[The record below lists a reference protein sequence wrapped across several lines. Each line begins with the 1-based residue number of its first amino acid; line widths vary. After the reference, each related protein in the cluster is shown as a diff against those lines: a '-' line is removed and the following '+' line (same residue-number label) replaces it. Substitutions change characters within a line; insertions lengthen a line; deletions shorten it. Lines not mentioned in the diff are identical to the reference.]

1 MSLIND
7 MLRDLDA
14 RRQPPDGLDALALQ
28 GVGPSLATHT
38 PVLPLGRLLLVIGL
52 AVGVAAGGLYAW
64 APGNPVVPETAPPV
78 VASSPPVRVA
88 PAPVLIEAASPL
100 PQESPGESRG
110 AQALVTEAVPREP
123 EPVAPLPA
131 VTHKASAA
139 VSSVPATTADAARPA
154 SVSRTRVRTLTPTEQ
169 AQQAFEQGATAL
181 RQEQPRRAE
190 GLLREALALQP
201 GHSQA
206 RLALASLQLRL
217 QRPDEALTL
226 LAAGLALEPQSVE
239 LARLRGH
246 LLLQQDRLQEA
257 RRVLETAA
265 PGAGQRADYQAL
277 LGTLYQRLGEHE
289 QAVNHY
295 RQALGLQPDQGLW
308 WMGLGV
314 SLEQTHQGSAA
325 REAFRTALGYP
336 LSPALQQYI
345 QGRLTALGR

>member
-14 RRQPPDGLDALALQ
+14 RRQASGGLDALALQ

-38 PVLPLGRLLLVIGL
+38 PVLPLGRLLLLIGL

-64 APGNPVVPETAPPV
+64 APGNPVVPETASPV
-78 VASSPPVRVA
+78 GPSSPPVRVA
-88 PAPVLIEAASPL
+88 PAPALVETASPV
-100 PQESPGESRG
+100 PPETPAVSRG
-110 AQALVTEAVPREP
+110 TQAVVTEAAPREA
-123 EPVAPLPA
+123 EPKAPLPA
-131 VTHKASAA
+131 VAQQAPAA
-139 VSSVPATTADAARPA
+139 VSRVPAASADAA
-154 SVSRTRVRTLTPTEQ
+154 SVSRTRVRTLTSTEQ
-169 AQQAFEQGATAL
+169 AQQAFEQGASAL
-181 RQEQPRRAE
+181 RQEQHRRAE

-217 QRPDEALTL
+217 QRPDEALAL

-239 LARLRGH
+239 LARLHGH

-265 PGAGQRADYQAL
+265 PGAGQRADFQAL
-277 LGTLYQRLGEHE
+277 LGTLYQRLGDHE

-325 REAFRTALGYP
+325 RDAFRTALGYP

>member
-14 RRQPPDGLDALALQ
+14 RRQPPGGLDALALQ
-28 GVGPSLATHT
+28 GVGPSLVAHA
-38 PVLPLGRLLLVIGL
+38 PVLPTGRQLLVIGL
-52 AVGVAAGGLYAW
+52 VVGVAVGGWYAW
-64 APGNPVVPETAPPV
+64 TPGNPVVPDSASPV
-78 VASSPPVRVA
+78 VPSSPPVQVA
-88 PAPVLIEAASPL
+88 PAPVLVEAAP
-100 PQESPGESRG
+100 PVPPEAPAESRST
-110 AQALVTEAVPREP
+110 QAPVTETAPREP
-123 EPVAPLPA
+123 EPKARVPA
-131 VTHKASAA
+131 VAHKTAAA
-139 VSSVPATTADAARPA
+139 VSSVPATTADTPRPA
-154 SVSRTRVRTLTPTEQ
+154 DVSQTQVRTLTPAEQ

-190 GLLREALALQP
+190 SLLREALALQP
-201 GHSQA
+201 GHSEA

-217 QRPDEALTL
+217 QRPDEALAL
-226 LAAGLALEPQSVE
+226 LAAGLALEPQSLE

-265 PGAGQRADYQAL
+265 PGASERADYQAL
-277 LGTLYQRLGEHE
+277 LGTLYQRLGAHE

-314 SLEQTHQGSAA
+314 SLEQTHQGGAA

>member
-14 RRQPPDGLDALALQ
+14 RRQPPGGLDALALQ
-28 GVGPSLATHT
+28 GVGPSLAAHAS
-38 PVLPLGRLLLVIGL
+38 VLPLGRLLLVIGL
-52 AVGVAAGGLYAW
+52 AVGLAAAGVYVW
-64 APGNPVVPETAPPV
+64 APGNPVVPETAPPL
-78 VASSPPVRVA
+78 APSSPPVQVA
-88 PAPVLIEAASPL
+88 SAPVLAEAVSPVPQETPGETRDTHALGAEAA
-100 PQESPGESRG
+100 
-110 AQALVTEAVPREP
+110 PREP
-123 EPVAPLPA
+123 LPKAPLPVVA
-131 VTHKASAA
+131 HKVPAA
-139 VSSVPATTADAARPA
+139 VSSVPATPADTA
-154 SVSRTRVRTLTPTEQ
+154 SVARTRVRTLTPAEQ
-169 AQQAFEQGATAL
+169 AQQAFEQGAAAL

-190 GLLREALALQP
+190 DLLREALALQP
-201 GHSQA
+201 GHSEA

-217 QRPDEALTL
+217 QRPAEALAL

-265 PGAGQRADYQAL
+265 PGASERADYQAL
-277 LGTLYQRLGEHE
+277 LGTLYQRLGAHE

-295 RQALGLQPDQGLW
+295 RQALGLQPDQCLW

-314 SLEQTHQGSAA
+314 SLEQTHQGGAA
-325 REAFRTALGYP
+325 REAFRTALGYS

>member
-14 RRQPPDGLDALALQ
+14 RRQAPGGLDVLALQ
-28 GVGPSLATHT
+28 GVGPSLATPT

-52 AVGVAAGGLYAW
+52 AVGLAAGGLYAW
-64 APGNPVVPETAPPV
+64 VPGNPVVPETAPPV
-78 VASSPPVRVA
+78 VPSSPPVRVA
-88 PAPVLIEAASPL
+88 PAPAPVEAASPV
-100 PQESPGESRG
+100 PQEAPVERRG
-110 AQALVTEAVPREP
+110 AQALATETAPREP
-123 EPVAPLPA
+123 ETKAPVPT
-131 VTHKASAA
+131 VVHKAPAA
-139 VSSVPATTADAARPA
+139 VSSIPATTMDTAKPA
-154 SVSRTRVRTLTPTEQ
+154 GVSQTQVRTLTSTEQ

-190 GLLREALALQP
+190 SLLREALALQP
-201 GHSQA
+201 GHSEA

-217 QRPDEALTL
+217 QRPDEALAL
-226 LAAGLALEPQSVE
+226 LAAGLALDPQSVE

-265 PGAGQRADYQAL
+265 PGASQRADYQAL

-345 QGRLTALGR
+345 QARLTALGR

>member
-14 RRQPPDGLDALALQ
+14 RRQPPGGLDALALQ
-28 GVGPSLATHT
+28 GVGSSHAVAV

-52 AVGVAAGGLYAW
+52 VVGVAMGGLYAW
-64 APGNPVVPETAPPV
+64 TPGNPVVPEFAPPV
-78 VASSPPVRVA
+78 VPSSPPLHTA
-88 PAPVLIEAASPL
+88 PAPVLVEAVSPV
-100 PQESPGESRG
+100 PQETPVEPRDTHVHGAES
-110 AQALVTEAVPREP
+110 APREP
-123 EPVAPLPA
+123 LPKAPLPA
-131 VTHKASAA
+131 VAHKAPA
-139 VSSVPATTADAARPA
+139 VISTAPVTTADAA
-154 SVSRTRVRTLTPTEQ
+154 SVSRTRVRTLTPAEQ
-169 AQQAFEQGATAL
+169 ARQAFEQGAAAL
-181 RQEQPRRAE
+181 RQGQPRRAE
-190 GLLREALALQP
+190 DLLREALALQP

-217 QRPDEALTL
+217 QRPDEALAL
-226 LAAGLALEPQSVE
+226 LAAGLVLEPRSVE

-265 PGAGQRADYQAL
+265 TDAGQRADYQAL

-289 QAVNHY
+289 QAVNRY
-295 RQALGLQPDQGLW
+295 RQALRLQPDQGLW

-314 SLEQTHQGSAA
+314 SLEQTHQGGAA